1 MEEPV
6 TYIFLVKDDPEDGG
20 NRFLGNISIYLT
32 DDMVSQVLFITY
44 QNKSMYDLICQE
56 VL

>member
-56 VL
+56 VC